1 MFKSIIEKY
10 KGSLAILM
18 KKPILLWGLTLLA
31 QLLSFLAVPFG
42 VLPIISLPISWA
54 LSVGLSMLYLK
65 GYRGNGVETD
75 DVFVGF
81 KNFKHNVLGMG
92 WMQLWT
98 LIWLPV
104 PIMNIIKSY
113 EYCFTPYILVE
124 MPELSPTEALKKSK
138 EMTAGYKL
146 QMFLS
151 DLLVGAGVTI
161 IMLVLGVLAVEIP
174 YIGLIFRLI
183 LFAFRIAVVLF
194 APIFLGLIRAGFY
207 DHSKLSRTPM
217 TLPLTDKDYE

>member
-1 MFKSIIEKY
+1 MLLKHQQIKYRGYIFMFKSIIEKY

-42 VLPIISLPISWA
+42 ILPIISLPISWA

-98 LIWLPV
+98 LIWSPV
-104 PIMNIIKSY
+104 PLMNIIKSY

-146 QMFLS
+146 QMF
-151 DLLVGAGVTI
+151 
-161 IMLVLGVLAVEIP
+161 VLGVLAVEIP
-174 YIGLIFRLI
+174 YIGLIFGLI
-183 LFAFRIAVVLF
+183 LFAFCIAVVLF